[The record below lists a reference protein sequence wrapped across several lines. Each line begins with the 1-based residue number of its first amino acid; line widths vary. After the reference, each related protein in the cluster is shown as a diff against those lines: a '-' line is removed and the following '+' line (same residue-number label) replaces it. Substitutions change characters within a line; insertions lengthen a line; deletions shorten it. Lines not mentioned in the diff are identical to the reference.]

1 MTTRLTSLQ
10 PGRQAAICAI
20 HAGEA
25 LHHRLSALGLRVG
38 KQIQVMRQGAF
49 QGPLHVRVGSTDIII
64 RRSDAACIE
73 LRPA

>member
-1 MTTRLTSLQ
+1 MTTRLTALQ
-10 PGRQAAICAI
+10 PGSQAAIAAI

-25 LHHRLSALGLRVG
+25 LHHRLAALGFRIG
-38 KQIQVMRQGAF
+38 KQVQVMRQAAF

-73 LRPA
+73 LWPV